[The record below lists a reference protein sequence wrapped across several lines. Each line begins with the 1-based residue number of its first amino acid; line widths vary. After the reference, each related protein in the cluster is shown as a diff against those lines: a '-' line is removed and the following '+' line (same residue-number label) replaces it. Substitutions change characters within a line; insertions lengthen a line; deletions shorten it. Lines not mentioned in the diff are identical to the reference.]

1 MSIRLSCPSCNHMFA
16 LPALPEHRRATCPR
30 CGDVFPIRTYT
41 EEADD
46 NNQRTKG
53 EPETSRETAS
63 TSRSWLGLSFAF
75 GPPLLLVFGLVLVV
89 CLIVAFKLS
98 VPKVPVPQEP
108 SDATAATATPW
119 ELSGLGY
126 LRPSS
131 NIVFAMRPG
140 PLLSYA
146 ERTQQQPNA
155 VLAQTGLPEPARG
168 LLDQLGVP
176 PAQIDHLAGGIE
188 LGEGENS
195 LRLTLVLVLREA
207 LADEGAFLKALKAQP
222 VGGKK
227 SRHDVTLGRFPL
239 LMERVSPTVWVFGL
253 DDKDF
258 TAIEGGGHGP
268 GGKQF
273 RGDERSG
280 VRGFVAGLPQDAAVW
295 AVADDD
301 QDWTQKPI
309 VKLAANSPELKKWL
323 PAVRDGRGGSLA
335 VSLGE
340 QPRVQLRVRA
350 TDAAT
355 GERVRAYFA
364 ARAAEVGSAKASGE
378 GAGAQFEAPF
388 DPATTGKLLQRF
400 LSDAGR

>member
-1 MSIRLSCPSCNHMFA
+1 MSIRLSCPSCNHTFA

-41 EEADD
+41 EEAAPA
-46 NNQRTKG
+46 
-53 EPETSRETAS
+53 EPEPMPAGATARQP
-63 TSRSWLGLSFAF
+63 RSYLPSVTTGIALLLIFAAF
-75 GPPLLLVFGLVLVV
+75 GWLAYTANRKMRLLEN
-89 CLIVAFKLS
+89 AHLS
-98 VPKVPVPQEP
+98 GE
-108 SDATAATATPW
+108 SATSTQSAT
-119 ELSGLGY
+119 ELTGLGY
-126 LRPSS
+126 LRPGS
-131 NIVFAMRPG
+131 NIVFAVRPG

-207 LADEGAFLKALKAQP
+207 LADEGVLLKALKAQP

-227 SRHDVTLGRFPL
+227 SRYDVTLGRFPL

-258 TAIEGGGHGP
+258 AAIEGNHGP

-350 TDAAT
+350 TDAST

-364 ARAAEVGSAKASGE
+364 ARAAEVGSAKAGGD
-378 GAGAQFEAPF
+378 GAVAQFEAPF
-388 DPATTGKLLQRF
+388 DPATTGTLLQR
-400 LSDAGR
+400 LLADAGR

>member
-1 MSIRLSCPSCNHMFA
+1 MSIRLSCPSCNHTFA
-16 LPALPEHRRATCPR
+16 LPALPEHRRASCPR
-30 CGDVFPIRTYT
+30 CGDVFPVRSFT
-41 EEADD
+41 EEAAPA
-46 NNQRTKG
+46 
-53 EPETSRETAS
+53 EPEPPRAAVDPKLNRWRWLGNGGGFYVLLGIFAVVIIFGGLVSSFRGRTNPTPKDESPAS
-63 TSRSWLGLSFAF
+63 TQS
-75 GPPLLLVFGLVLVV
+75 
-89 CLIVAFKLS
+89 
-98 VPKVPVPQEP
+98 
-108 SDATAATATPW
+108 AA

-126 LRPSS
+126 LRPGC
-131 NIVFAMRPG
+131 NIVFAVRPG

-146 ERTQQQPNA
+146 ERTQQQPGA

-207 LADEGAFLKALKAQP
+207 LADEDVLMRALKAKP
-222 VGGKK
+222 IGGKK
-227 SRHDVTLGRFPL
+227 SRYDVTLGRFPL

-258 TAIEGGGHGP
+258 AALAGGGKGT

-273 RGDERSG
+273 RGDERFG
-280 VRGFVAGLPQDAAVW
+280 VRGFIAGLPQDAAVW

-309 VKLAANSPELKKWL
+309 VKLVGNSPELKKWL
-323 PAVRDGRGGSLA
+323 PAVKDGRGGSLA

-350 TDAAT
+350 ADAAT

-364 ARAAEVGSAKASGE
+364 ARAAEVGSAKSGGE
-378 GAGAQFEAPF
+378 GAVAQFEAPF
-388 DPATTGKLLQRF
+388 DPATTGTLLQRF

>member
-1 MSIRLSCPSCNHMFA
+1 MSFRLSCPSCNHTFA
-16 LPALPEHRRATCPR
+16 LPALPDHRRATCPR

-41 EEADD
+41 EEADG
-46 NNQRTKG
+46 TAP
-53 EPETSRETAS
+53 EPAPAKLVDVRPG
-63 TSRSWLGLSFAF
+63 R
-75 GPPLLLVFGLVLVV
+75 PPALLIGVCAAMLLALAGLVWV
-89 CLIVAFKLS
+89 F
-98 VPKVPVPQEP
+98 
-108 SDATAATATPW
+108 SDIGRGFRNMGDDPPGRTPATQSAT
-119 ELSGLGY
+119 ELNGLGY

-131 NIVFAMRPG
+131 NIVFAVRPG

-207 LADEGAFLKALKAQP
+207 LADEGAFLRALKAQP
-222 VGGKK
+222 IGGKK

-258 TAIEGGGHGP
+258 AAIEGGHGP

-295 AVADDD
+295 AVADDE

-309 VKLAANSPELKKWL
+309 VKLAGNAPELKKWL

-350 TDAAT
+350 ASATT

-364 ARAAEVGSAKASGE
+364 ARAAEVGSAKSDGE